1 MRTNLIT
8 GICVA
13 FIAFLFVA
21 AMPQFLEAGPVVPK
35 TGGSSQGKQAAGLPG
50 LPNYAES
57 ADDEETHKRMG
68 RQRQPASGA
77 PRSRSRSQYGFG
89 AGGYGPPQMPLP
101 PTYTPGAPASYGQP
115 ASAARLPMSPTAYG
129 TYDSFPG
136 FGQPGMGPDYGQ
148 MSPGQTAAGQQG
160 GFGLPPSPTAQSPTA
175 VSPAA
180 AGPHQAYGPYSPTD
194 VRQQTT
200 PQRSVASHRQ
210 QSTVPAGSK
219 PFQSYTSQPVYSP
232 YMSLFR
238 TEDAARGVNNY
249 YDLVKPALDQ
259 RQKNQQVGREIRGLQ
274 RSSQYQGQN
283 LQQLNQRN
291 QARQRP
297 GNIIPGSNAPQR
309 MPATFMNTQQFYPGL
324 R

>member
-1 MRTNLIT
+1 MRTNLIM
-8 GICVA
+8 GVCAV
-13 FIAFLFVA
+13 FIVFLFVA
-21 AMPQFLEAGPVVPK
+21 AMSQFVEAGPVVPRV
-35 TGGSSQGKQAAGLPG
+35 GGSSQDEQAEGLPG

-57 ADDEETHKRMG
+57 ADDEETRKRMR
-68 RQRQPASGA
+68 RQQQPPPDA
-77 PRSRSRSQYGFG
+77 PRRGPSPQYG
-89 AGGYGPPQMPLP
+89 AADGYGQPQMPLP

-129 TYDSFPG
+129 TYDSPSSFA
-136 FGQPGMGPDYGQ
+136 QPGMGLGYGQ
-148 MSPGQTAAGQQG
+148 MSPGQMAAGQQG
-160 GFGLPPSPTAQSPTA
+160 GFGLPPSPTAQSPMA

-180 AGPHQAYGPYSPTD
+180 AAGTQQAFGPHSPSG

-200 PQRSVASHRQ
+200 PQRSVASHHP

-219 PFQSYTSQPVYSP
+219 PFSSYTRQSAYSP

-238 TEDAARGVNNY
+238 YQDSARGINNY
-249 YDLVKPALDQ
+249 YSYVKPALDQ
-259 RQKNQQVGREIRGLQ
+259 RKKNRRIGQEISGLQ
-274 RSSQYQGQN
+274 NSAKYQGLS

-297 GNIIPGSNAPQR
+297 GNIIPGSNVPQR
-309 MPATFMNTQQFYPGL
+309 MPATFMNTQQYYPGL